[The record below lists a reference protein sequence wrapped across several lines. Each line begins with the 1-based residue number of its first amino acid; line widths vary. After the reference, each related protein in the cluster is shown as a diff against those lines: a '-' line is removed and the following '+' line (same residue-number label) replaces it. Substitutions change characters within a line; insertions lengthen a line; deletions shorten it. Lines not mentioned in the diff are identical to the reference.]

1 MSEKSMSKDTRKNVI
16 LLHIAVMCFSC
27 SGVIGQY
34 VQVPAVQ
41 VAMGRVICSSLLLLA
56 ISLVCKDKLTLDSKK
71 DYGLMI
77 LTGVVMA
84 IHWSS
89 FFQSIQTSSVAIGTI
104 TFSTF
109 PLFLTFLEPLL
120 FHEKICGKNILN
132 ALILL
137 MGVLITIPEF
147 SVENKVTIGILWGM
161 LASFTY
167 AVMTLSNR
175 YFSSRYKGRTICLY
189 EQGTAAIALLPAL
202 VLVCLLLCLM
212 AVVAGF
218 QSCGA
223 FQWLAGRLLARGT
236 GPRALAVILVLLPF
250 FCSMLVTNDV
260 SLITF
265 VPFAILVLEMVG
277 RRDLLIPVISLQT
290 VAANLGSMATPV
302 GNPQNLYLYA
312 HFSLSMGDFLALLL
326 PLTLISLVG
335 LAAAGLYFG
344 GKGWISVSFPE
355 QVHLTSPKRLALYLV
370 LFGLCLLSVCRIL
383 PYGILTVIVIAALL
397 LAYAVLAK
405 YARYDPAIPETPLPA
420 ATRLG
425 FAGFLVPV
433 FLPVTLCLTVSY
445 AVRAERNLDRYLYD
459 YD

>member
-120 FHEKICGKNILN
+120 FHEKIRGKNILN

-161 LASFTY
+161 LAGNS
-167 AVMTLSNR
+167 SN
-175 YFSSRYKGRTICLY
+175 C
-189 EQGTAAIALLPAL
+189 IA
-202 VLVCLLLCLM
+202 
-212 AVVAGF
+212 
-218 QSCGA
+218 SGA
-223 FQWLAGRLLARGT
+223 GT
-236 GPRALAVILVLLPF
+236 GESRMASGGFRRCCNNWFFMYGDCLFFICNGAERCKSADCGNHFRYGDGIWDRICTDLLKRNPYGQRNGRRCSDTWNRIL
-250 FCSMLVTNDV
+250 
-260 SLITF
+260 F
-265 VPFAILVLEMVG
+265 VPA
-277 RRDLLIPVISLQT
+277 Q
-290 VAANLGSMATPV
+290 
-302 GNPQNLYLYA
+302 
-312 HFSLSMGDFLALLL
+312 
-326 PLTLISLVG
+326 
-335 LAAAGLYFG
+335 
-344 GKGWISVSFPE
+344 
-355 QVHLTSPKRLALYLV
+355 
-370 LFGLCLLSVCRIL
+370 
-383 PYGILTVIVIAALL
+383 
-397 LAYAVLAK
+397 
-405 YARYDPAIPETPLPA
+405 
-420 ATRLG
+420 
-425 FAGFLVPV
+425 
-433 FLPVTLCLTVSY
+433 
-445 AVRAERNLDRYLYD
+445 
-459 YD
+459 

>member
-120 FHEKICGKNILN
+120 FHEKIRGKNILN

-147 SVENKVTIGILWGM
+147 SVENKVTSGILWGM

-202 VLVCLLLCLM
+202 VLVK
-212 AVVAGF
+212 AEWRPVDFAGVATIGF
-218 QSCGA
+218 LVITLPSDFAPHTQYLYVTAQKGVKA
-223 FQWLAGRLLARGT
+223 QTAGIISGMET
-236 GPRALAVILVLLPF
+236 VYGIVFALIFLREIPTVRELVGGAVILGIAF
-250 FCSMLVTNDV
+250 YS
-260 SLITF
+260 SLHS
-265 VPFAILVLEMVG
+265 E
-277 RRDLLIPVISLQT
+277 D
-290 VAANLGSMATPV
+290 
-302 GNPQNLYLYA
+302 
-312 HFSLSMGDFLALLL
+312 
-326 PLTLISLVG
+326 
-335 LAAAGLYFG
+335 
-344 GKGWISVSFPE
+344 
-355 QVHLTSPKRLALYLV
+355 
-370 LFGLCLLSVCRIL
+370 
-383 PYGILTVIVIAALL
+383 
-397 LAYAVLAK
+397 
-405 YARYDPAIPETPLPA
+405 
-420 ATRLG
+420 
-425 FAGFLVPV
+425 
-433 FLPVTLCLTVSY
+433 
-445 AVRAERNLDRYLYD
+445 
-459 YD
+459 

>member
-202 VLVCLLLCLM
+202 VLVKAEWRPVDFAGVATIGFLCTAIAYSLYVT
-212 AVVAGF
+212 AQKGVKAQTAGIISGMETVYGIVF
-218 QSCGA
+218 
-223 FQWLAGRLLARGT
+223 
-236 GPRALAVILVLLPF
+236 ALIFLREIPTVRELVGGAVILGIAF
-250 FCSMLVTNDV
+250 YS
-260 SLITF
+260 SLHSEDE
-265 VPFAILVLEMVG
+265 L
-277 RRDLLIPVISLQT
+277 
-290 VAANLGSMATPV
+290 
-302 GNPQNLYLYA
+302 
-312 HFSLSMGDFLALLL
+312 
-326 PLTLISLVG
+326 
-335 LAAAGLYFG
+335 
-344 GKGWISVSFPE
+344 
-355 QVHLTSPKRLALYLV
+355 
-370 LFGLCLLSVCRIL
+370 
-383 PYGILTVIVIAALL
+383 
-397 LAYAVLAK
+397 
-405 YARYDPAIPETPLPA
+405 
-420 ATRLG
+420 
-425 FAGFLVPV
+425 
-433 FLPVTLCLTVSY
+433 
-445 AVRAERNLDRYLYD
+445 
-459 YD
+459 

>member
-120 FHEKICGKNILN
+120 FHEKIRGKNILN

-147 SVENKVTIGILWGM
+147 SVENKVTIESRMASGGFRRCCNNWFFMYGDCLFFICNGAERCKSADCGNHFRYGDGIRDRICTDLLKRNPYGQ
-161 LASFTY
+161 
-167 AVMTLSNR
+167 
-175 YFSSRYKGRTICLY
+175 RT
-189 EQGTAAIALLPAL
+189 
-202 VLVCLLLCLM
+202 
-212 AVVAGF
+212 
-218 QSCGA
+218 
-223 FQWLAGRLLARGT
+223 
-236 GPRALAVILVLLPF
+236 
-250 FCSMLVTNDV
+250 
-260 SLITF
+260 
-265 VPFAILVLEMVG
+265 G
-277 RRDLLIPVISLQT
+277 RRCSDT
-290 VAANLGSMATPV
+290 WN
-302 GNPQNLYLYA
+302 
-312 HFSLSMGDFLALLL
+312 
-326 PLTLISLVG
+326 
-335 LAAAGLYFG
+335 
-344 GKGWISVSFPE
+344 
-355 QVHLTSPKRLALYLV
+355 
-370 LFGLCLLSVCRIL
+370 RIL
-383 PYGILTVIVIAALL
+383 FILA
-397 LAYAVLAK
+397 
-405 YARYDPAIPETPLPA
+405 
-420 ATRLG
+420 
-425 FAGFLVPV
+425 
-433 FLPVTLCLTVSY
+433 
-445 AVRAERNLDRYLYD
+445 
-459 YD
+459 

>member
-202 VLVCLLLCLM
+202 VLVK
-212 AVVAGF
+212 AE
-218 QSCGA
+218 
-223 FQWLAGRLLARGT
+223 W
-236 GPRALAVILVLLPF
+236 
-250 FCSMLVTNDV
+250 
-260 SLITF
+260 
-265 VPFAILVLEMVG
+265 
-277 RRDLLIPVISLQT
+277 
-290 VAANLGSMATPV
+290 GSIN
-302 GNPQNLYLYA
+302 G
-312 HFSLSMGDFLALLL
+312 
-326 PLTLISLVG
+326 
-335 LAAAGLYFG
+335 
-344 GKGWISVSFPE
+344 
-355 QVHLTSPKRLALYLV
+355 
-370 LFGLCLLSVCRIL
+370 
-383 PYGILTVIVIAALL
+383 
-397 LAYAVLAK
+397 
-405 YARYDPAIPETPLPA
+405 
-420 ATRLG
+420 
-425 FAGFLVPV
+425 
-433 FLPVTLCLTVSY
+433 
-445 AVRAERNLDRYLYD
+445 
-459 YD
+459 

>member
-1 MSEKSMSKDTRKNVI
+1 MGEKSMSKDTRKNVI

-34 VQVPAVQ
+34 VQIPAVQ

-120 FHEKICGKNILN
+120 FHEKIRGKNILN

-147 SVENKVTIGILWGM
+147 SVENKVTSGILWGM

-202 VLVCLLLCLM
+202 VLVKAEWRPVDFAGVATIGFLCTAIAYSPISSLIFSGSGIERI
-212 AVVAGF
+212 A
-218 QSCGA
+218 
-223 FQWLAGRLLARGT
+223 
-236 GPRALAVILVLLPF
+236 PF
-250 FCSMLVTNDV
+250 F
-260 SLITF
+260 I
-265 VPFAILVLEMVG
+265 
-277 RRDLLIPVISLQT
+277 VIS
-290 VAANLGSMATPV
+290 AAPAFAYVRISFNFASSRLSRPYFNTPLIEH
-302 GNPQNLYLYA
+302 PQNVSPA
-312 HFSLSMGDFLALLL
+312 PVVSIAFTVNPGCSTRKFL
-326 PLTLISLVG
+326 
-335 LAAAGLYFG
+335 
-344 GKGWISVSFPE
+344 
-355 QVHLTSPKRLALYLV
+355 
-370 LFGLCLLSVCRIL
+370 
-383 PYGILTVIVIAALL
+383 
-397 LAYAVLAK
+397 
-405 YARYDPAIPETPLPA
+405 
-420 ATRLG
+420 
-425 FAGFLVPV
+425 
-433 FLPVTLCLTVSY
+433 
-445 AVRAERNLDRYLYD
+445 
-459 YD
+459 

>member
-109 PLFLTFLEPLL
+109 PLFLTFLEPL
-120 FHEKICGKNILN
+120 
-132 ALILL
+132 
-137 MGVLITIPEF
+137 VLITIPEF

-202 VLVCLLLCLM
+202 VLVKAEWRPVDFAGVATIGFLCTAIAYSLYVT
-212 AVVAGF
+212 AQKGVKAQTAGIISGMETVYGIVF
-218 QSCGA
+218 
-223 FQWLAGRLLARGT
+223 
-236 GPRALAVILVLLPF
+236 ALIFLREIPTVRELVGGAVILGIAF
-250 FCSMLVTNDV
+250 YS
-260 SLITF
+260 SLHS
-265 VPFAILVLEMVG
+265 E
-277 RRDLLIPVISLQT
+277 D
-290 VAANLGSMATPV
+290 
-302 GNPQNLYLYA
+302 
-312 HFSLSMGDFLALLL
+312 
-326 PLTLISLVG
+326 
-335 LAAAGLYFG
+335 
-344 GKGWISVSFPE
+344 
-355 QVHLTSPKRLALYLV
+355 
-370 LFGLCLLSVCRIL
+370 
-383 PYGILTVIVIAALL
+383 
-397 LAYAVLAK
+397 
-405 YARYDPAIPETPLPA
+405 
-420 ATRLG
+420 
-425 FAGFLVPV
+425 
-433 FLPVTLCLTVSY
+433 
-445 AVRAERNLDRYLYD
+445 
-459 YD
+459 

>member
-1 MSEKSMSKDTRKNVI
+1 MLYWSGMKINEKYTRDTWEKDMSEKSMSKDTRKNVI

-175 YFSSRYKGRTICLY
+175 YFF
-189 EQGTAAIALLPAL
+189 PAD
-202 VLVCLLLCLM
+202 
-212 AVVAGF
+212 
-218 QSCGA
+218 
-223 FQWLAGRLLARGT
+223 T
-236 GPRALAVILVLLPF
+236 K
-250 FCSMLVTNDV
+250 DV
-260 SLITF
+260 
-265 VPFAILVLEMVG
+265 P
-277 RRDLLIPVISLQT
+277 
-290 VAANLGSMATPV
+290 
-302 GNPQNLYLYA
+302 
-312 HFSLSMGDFLALLL
+312 
-326 PLTLISLVG
+326 
-335 LAAAGLYFG
+335 
-344 GKGWISVSFPE
+344 
-355 QVHLTSPKRLALYLV
+355 
-370 LFGLCLLSVCRIL
+370 SVCMNREQQQL
-383 PYGILTVIVIAALL
+383 HCFRRWYW
-397 LAYAVLAK
+397 
-405 YARYDPAIPETPLPA
+405 
-420 ATRLG
+420 
-425 FAGFLVPV
+425 
-433 FLPVTLCLTVSY
+433 
-445 AVRAERNLDRYLYD
+445 
-459 YD
+459 